1 MTGVLSAFFAQVV
14 IITYRGVKGGTSGPI
29 KGLPLPADY
38 VGATIIYGALGLLG
52 GTQAAPVATLAGWG
66 LVVATLVNLWTPKN
80 PTQLA
85 SHGKAG
91 GTQTQAA
98 PNINRVKTTQGPVPI
113 GRLATP

>member
-1 MTGVLSAFFAQVV
+1 MSGVLSAWFTELV
-14 IITYRGVKGGTSGPI
+14 IITYRGVKGGTTGPI

-52 GTQAAPVATLAGWG
+52 GTQAAPVATAIGWG

-85 SHGKAG
+85 KHSPSTIKEPA
-91 GTQTQAA
+91 
-98 PNINRVKTTQGPVPI
+98 K
-113 GRLATP
+113 